1 MSDISKFEKEVE
13 ETQPFKDFLAFAQ
26 ERKEGSKIFAD
37 QLNKLAQRRK
47 IVVQKKLE
55 FEAET
60 ERVLKLVYPEYK
72 SKIVQN
78 E

>member
-1 MSDISKFEKEVE
+1 MSDISKFEKEEE
-13 ETQPFKDFLAFAQ
+13 ETQPSADFLAFAQ
-26 ERKEGSKIFAD
+26 ERKEGRKIFDD
-37 QLNKLAQRRK
+37 QLNNLALRRK

-55 FEAET
+55 HETET
-60 ERVLKLVYPEYK
+60 ERVLKLLYPKYK